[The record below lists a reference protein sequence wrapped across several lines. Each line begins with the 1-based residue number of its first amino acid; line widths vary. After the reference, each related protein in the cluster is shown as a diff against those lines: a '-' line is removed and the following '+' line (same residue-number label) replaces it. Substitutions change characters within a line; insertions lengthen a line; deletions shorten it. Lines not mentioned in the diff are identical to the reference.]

1 MKKRN
6 LKIISLLTILTILVG
21 CCTFGS
27 ASAADVDSIDVNPST
42 NMITIVEEDI
52 SLRQEYE
59 KHFLMSDGSYM
70 VTVYNEPVH
79 HKVNEAWLE
88 VDNTLQTKTTPNGDE
103 WLETVQGITDVS
115 LAKNY
120 QDELVVMKQDEYS
133 ISWGI
138 QADTN
143 KAQMATMNISQEPIE
158 SKVVSNDLSQ
168 ISAEEQKMLA
178 SKSSSTVQYHNA
190 LLPQVNL
197 EYVVLPSRVKESVIL
212 NSPQDI
218 PSYTVNVYTQNLS
231 ARLLEN
237 KEIEFFDKD
246 NVVIFTMWA
255 PYMYDSAEE
264 LSEDIDV
271 ALNDVGNGQYKI
283 TITPDSNW
291 LKDPKRVYPVTIDPD
306 VSVSRVR
313 QNIIDTYVWE
323 GHGNQNDNLD
333 RMYIGKKSGH
343 IARAYIKYVTMPT
356 ISSNAT
362 ITGATQRVNILSGT
376 STANN
381 AAAYKVTGG
390 DWDSGTITWANK
402 PNAGTTIATNIG
414 HNNKSYYS
422 FSCTSTVKSWY
433 SGSTSG
439 KNANYGIMIR
449 YNNESINDYN
459 SFYSSDYATE
469 SKRPLMTI
477 SYTTGSPIQPGGKIV
492 WPVPGHY
499 TINSKWGYRSFD
511 GAVHRGIDIS
521 CNGANVVAAIDGT
534 VRTFY
539 NSSSG
544 NSMIVTKSGSS
555 FQTRYYHLKSYKV
568 TSGTVSAG
576 TVIAISGSSGN
587 VTGPHLH
594 FQLQWGDDKYKSYNP
609 LPSYHSDDRRSSWTN
624 PNPMFYLSGSTY
636 VPNSSFNYSYTSN
649 DYNSTSTSWKK

>member
-1 MKKRN
+1 MKSRN
-6 LKIISLLTILTILVG
+6 IRVVAFLTTLTILLG

-27 ASAADVDSIDVNPST
+27 ASATHINSIGVTPST
-42 NMITIVEEDI
+42 NIVTIVKEDI

-59 KHFLMSDGSYM
+59 KHFLMSDGSYT
-70 VTVYNEPVH
+70 VAVYNEPVH
-79 HKVNEAWLE
+79 QKVNETWVE
-88 VDNTLQTKTTPNGDE
+88 IDNTLQAKTSQNGE
-103 WLETVQGITDVS
+103 ERYETVQGIADVS
-115 LAKNY
+115 FAKSY
-120 QDELVVMKQDEYS
+120 QDKLVVMTQDEYS

-138 QADTN
+138 EANTSRSQMTTTN
-143 KAQMATMNISQEPIE
+143 IAQQPRELEVISKNIFKASTE
-158 SKVVSNDLSQ
+158 
-168 ISAEEQKMLA
+168 EEQKILA
-178 SKSSSTVQYHNA
+178 EKTSSIVQYNNA
-190 LLPQVNL
+190 LLPQVDL
-197 EYVVLPSRVKESVIL
+197 EYTVLPSRVKESVVL

-218 PSYTVNVYTQNLS
+218 SSYTVNVSTKNLS
-231 ARLLEN
+231 ARLLTN
-237 KEIEFFDKD
+237 KEIEFFDKK
-246 NVVIFTMWA
+246 NTVIFTMWA
-255 PYMYDSAEE
+255 PYMYDSAAE

-271 ALNDVGNGQYKI
+271 ALQNVGNGQYNI
-283 TITPDSNW
+283 IITPDSNW
-291 LKDPKRVYPVTIDPD
+291 LNDPERVYPVTIDPD

-323 GHGNQNDNLD
+323 GHGNQNENLD
-333 RMYIGKKSGH
+333 RMYIGNKSGY

-356 ISSNAT
+356 IPSGAT

-390 DWDSGTITWANK
+390 NWDSGTITWANK
-402 PNAGTTIATNIG
+402 PYAGTVIATNIS

-422 FSCTSTVKSWY
+422 FSCTSTVQSWY
-433 SGSTSG
+433 SGSPSG

-469 SKRPLMTI
+469 SKRPLMVI
-477 SYTTGSPIQPGGKIV
+477 SYTTAPQQSGGIV

-499 TINSKWGYRSFD
+499 TINSKWGYRNFD
-511 GAVHRGIDIS
+511 GTVHRGIDIN
-521 CNGANVVAAIDGT
+521 CNGANVVAAISGS

-539 NSSSG
+539 DSSSG
-544 NSMIVTKSGSS
+544 NSMVVTKTGSS

-568 TSGTVSAG
+568 TSGSVSAG
-576 TVIAISGSSGN
+576 TIIAVSGSSGN

-609 LPSYHSDDRRSSWTN
+609 LPSYHSNDRRSTWTN
-624 PNPMFYLSGSTY
+624 PNPMFKLSGSSY
-636 VPNSSFNYSYTSN
+636 VPNPYFNYSYTPS
-649 DYNSTSTSWKK
+649 DYNSTSTSWGN